1 MDEILRLN
9 QLSQDYWNS
18 NIDLRNLVIFF
29 SIVITAIFILVK
41 AKVKYE
47 AQAIMILMGCIV
59 FVPVAVLGLM
69 GIPVIAICVF
79 LFIGVY
85 MVAFI
90 MIRKMHDIESS
101 LDK

>member
-41 AKVKYE
+41 AKIKYE
-47 AQAIMILMGCIV
+47 AQAIMMLMGLHCFCARGCSWAYGYPSYCNMCIS
-59 FVPVAVLGLM
+59 AYWCLHD
-69 GIPVIAICVF
+69 CV
-79 LFIGVY
+79 Y
-85 MVAFI
+85 Y
-90 MIRKMHDIESS
+90 
-101 LDK
+101 DKKNA

>member
-41 AKVKYE
+41 AR
-47 AQAIMILMGCIV
+47 LR
-59 FVPVAVLGLM
+59 LL
-69 GIPVIAICVF
+69 
-79 LFIGVY
+79 
-85 MVAFI
+85 
-90 MIRKMHDIESS
+90 
-101 LDK
+101 

>member
-1 MDEILRLN
+1 
-9 QLSQDYWNS
+9 
-18 NIDLRNLVIFF
+18 
-29 SIVITAIFILVK
+29 
-41 AKVKYE
+41 
-47 AQAIMILMGCIV
+47 MILMGCIV